1 MVHVHLDERAR
12 HNVLLAIKD
21 NSGDR
26 VAALLAG
33 DERPRYHL
41 QPTVD
46 ADEEIATTLGCRFR
60 L

>member
-1 MVHVHLDERAR
+1 MVHVHLDKCAR
-12 HNVLLAIKD
+12 QNILLATED

-33 DERPRYHL
+33 HERPRYHL

-46 ADEEIATTLGCRFR
+46 ADKEIGLSVRS
-60 L
+60 